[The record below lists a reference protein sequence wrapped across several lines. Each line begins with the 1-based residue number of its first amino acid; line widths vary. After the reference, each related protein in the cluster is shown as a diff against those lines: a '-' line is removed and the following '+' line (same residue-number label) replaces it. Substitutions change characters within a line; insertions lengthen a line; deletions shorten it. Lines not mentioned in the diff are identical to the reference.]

1 MCQEYV
7 GTITKSSD
15 CFEYPKKSLRKSSH
29 LKNTFQNFPTQKN
42 PSIIPATWNLEYLP
56 PPHPLGYV
64 HAASQNKI
72 E

>member
-1 MCQEYV
+1 MYQEYV

-15 CFEYPKKSLRKSSH
+15 CFEYPKKSLRKSSY

-42 PSIIPATWNLEYLP
+42 PSIIPATWNLEYLL